1 MTKRT
6 YCYKG
11 PAFRLDKDNRLYYL
25 ATDDIG
31 NPVQYEMYCEAKSPE
46 HAGNLF
52 KWRLS
57 HMYSKR
63 SDPIKLLKNCLYVKK
78 ENKNEQ

>member
-1 MTKRT
+1 MTKHT

-11 PAFRLDKDNRLYYL
+11 PAFRLDEDNRLYYL
-25 ATDDIG
+25 ATDANGD
-31 NPVQYEMYCEAKSPE
+31 PVQYEMYCEAKSPE

-52 KWRLS
+52 KWRLA
-57 HMYSKR
+57 HMYRKR

-78 ENKNEQ
+78 NE